1 MSQPLP
7 AIIEANE
14 TTFID
19 EGWYLTLAQRKRE
32 LLRPFGSTTK
42 PFIAV
47 FGSAMTARGTLG
59 WRRAEQVGA
68 ELAKLGATV
77 INGGY
82 AGVMEASAEG
92 AKKAGGITVGVTC
105 NDLPE
110 KQANASIIHEWR
122 CERWDQRLIALV
134 WLADGYVVMPG
145 SSGTL
150 VELAMVIET
159 QLKSFIPIRNTV
171 CFGAFWKPVVKRIT
185 GTTKI
190 VHFAGTAR
198 SAARLA
204 IGAPAP
210 LKVRHRTAR
219 HG

>member
-1 MSQPLP
+1 MSEPLP
-7 AIIEANE
+7 TVIEASE

-32 LLRPFGSTTK
+32 LLRPYGATSK
-42 PFIAV
+42 PLIAV
-47 FGSAMTARGTLG
+47 FGSAMTMRGTLG
-59 WRRAEQVGA
+59 WTRAEQIGA
-68 ELAKLGATV
+68 ELAKVGAVV

-110 KQANASIIHEWR
+110 KQANDSIIHEWR
-122 CERWDQRLIALV
+122 CERWDQRLISLV

-150 VELAMVIET
+150 VELSMVIET
-159 QLKSFIPIRNTV
+159 QLKSFIPIRNVV

-185 GTTKI
+185 GTAKI
-190 VHFAGTAR
+190 VNFASSAR
-198 SAARLA
+198 VAARLA
-204 IGAPAP
+204 IGAPPP
-210 LKVRHRTAR
+210 LRIKHRTPR
-219 HG
+219 